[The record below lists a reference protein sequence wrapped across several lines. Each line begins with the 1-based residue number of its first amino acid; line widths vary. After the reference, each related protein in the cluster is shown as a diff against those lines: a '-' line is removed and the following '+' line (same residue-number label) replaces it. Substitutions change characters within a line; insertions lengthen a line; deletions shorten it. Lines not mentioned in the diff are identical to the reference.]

1 MNVLVVDIG
10 GNNIKVLATGETERR
25 KSPSGPSLTPRQM
38 VASVKAMT
46 KDWQYQVVSIGYP
59 GPVKDGRPAAE
70 PHNLGKGWVGFDF
83 ERALGHPVR
92 VINDAAMQALG
103 SFKGGTMLFL
113 GLGTGLGSCLIV
125 QGKIAPLELAHLPY
139 KKATYEHYVGRRSLD
154 LRGRKRWSKEVAQV
168 ISLFSLAMRP
178 DEIVL
183 GGGNARKLSELPK
196 GCRLGDNGNAFLGGF
211 RLWGDVIP
219 SRTKIQNSTNMKAV
233 NRKISP
239 ANRQKRRSPT
249 QSPAD

>member
-1 MNVLVVDIG
+1 MNVLVVDVG

-25 KSPSGPSLTPRQM
+25 KSPSGPNLTPRQM

-46 KDWQYQVVSIGYP
+46 KDWKYDVVSIGYP
-59 GPVKDGRPAAE
+59 GPVRDGRPAAE
-70 PHNLGKGWVGFDF
+70 PHNLGKGWVDFDF
-83 ERALGHPVR
+83 ERAFGHPVR

-103 SFKGGTMLFL
+103 SFESGTMLFL

-154 LRGRKRWSKEVAQV
+154 LKGRKRWSKEVAQV
-168 ISLFSLAMRP
+168 ISLFSLAIRP

-183 GGGNARKLSELPK
+183 GGGNARKLTVLPK
-196 GCRLGDNGNAFLGGF
+196 GCRLGNNGNAFLGGF
-211 RLWGDVIP
+211 RLWEDP
-219 SRTKIQNSTNMKAV
+219 TA
-233 NRKISP
+233 P
-239 ANRQKRRSPT
+239 RRSPQNSIVET
-249 QSPAD
+249 ATEGKASTSKRQQRSK